1 MPRAPGVKPM
11 GTTSKLVALYDPA
24 PVLSAVAGTLL
35 RSAGCLSNGPR
46 SPATTASA
54 ATSSSSSTASSA
66 STNDFQLRAVVAV
79 PDKPLTAFDIS
90 WVDASRRRYYLAD
103 RSNAGVDVVDTRT
116 NQFVRRVQGGF
127 AGADPR
133 GNDFSGPNG
142 VVVIRT
148 TNSMAKDGDSDRDD
162 RGSRARVQELW
173 AGDGPQVLKSGEA
186 AQSSVKVFD
195 LSSNPPAL

>member
-11 GTTSKLVALYDPA
+11 GTLSKLVALTDQV
-24 PVLSAVAGTLL
+24 PVVSAAAVILL
-35 RSAGCLSNGPR
+35 ASAGCGSNDAR
-46 SPATTASA
+46 STATTASA
-54 ATSSSSSTASSA
+54 ATSSSSPAASPA

-90 WVDASRRRYYLAD
+90 WVDAASRRYFLAD

-116 NQFVRRVQGGF
+116 NQFVRRIQGGF

-148 TNSMAKDGDSDRDD
+148 TNSLGKDRDSDRAD
-162 RGSRARVQELW
+162 RGSRARVHELW
-173 AGDGPQVLKSGEA
+173 AGDGPQV
-186 AQSSVKVFD
+186 
-195 LSSNPPAL
+195 